1 MEDEGYLLKQ
11 REEHLE
17 YFKQKKINPYPYF
30 FEKNADAKDIL
41 NQYKKLKK
49 GEKTRKKVSL
59 AGRIMSLRLM
69 GKSLFGDIQD
79 STVKIQFYVRQD
91 LVGKEKYDLFK
102 RLDIG
107 DIIGFSGIIFRTKKG
122 EISVEVK
129 EFELLAKNLKPLPAM
144 WHGLKDIEV
153 RYRKRYLD
161 LIMNQE
167 VKQVFIKREKII
179 DIMRSFL
186 KSKRFNEVETPLLQP
201 LYGGAEAR
209 PFITNLKEL
218 DNLKLYLSISPEIY
232 LKKLTIG
239 GFERVFTICKNFRN
253 EGIDR
258 THNPEFT
265 MMEAYST
272 YWDYNDI
279 MNLTEEML
287 SKIAKEITGSTK
299 VKYQGKI
306 INFKRPFTKIT
317 MHNAIKKYAKIDVNK
332 VSDEELKKKAKEL
345 KLEGNNRGEIIN
357 EIFEMFVESKL
368 IQPTFVLDYPVE
380 ICPLTKEHRKNPKL
394 VERFELF
401 VNGLEL
407 ANAYSELNDPKE
419 QELRLKRQV
428 EARRGSKDFDAHLEA
443 LKVDESFVEAMEYGM
458 PPQGGIGIG
467 IDRLTLF
474 LTDSASIRDVI
485 LFPFMKPIEKT

>member
-11 REEHLE
+11 RKERLE
-17 YFKQKKINPYPYF
+17 YFKQRKVNPYPYSF
-30 FEKNADAKDIL
+30 DKNADAKDIL
-41 NQYKKLKK
+41 NEYKKLKK

-59 AGRIMSLRLM
+59 AGRIMSFRLM

-79 STVKIQFYVRQD
+79 STGKIQFFVRQD

-102 RLDIG
+102 KLDIG
-107 DIIGFSGIIFRTKKG
+107 DIIGFSGIIFKTKKG

-129 EFELLAKNLKPLPAM
+129 EFELLAKNLRPLPAK
-144 WHGLKDIEV
+144 WHGLKDVEV

-161 LIMNQE
+161 MIMNPE
-167 VKQVFIKREKII
+167 VKEVFIKREKTI
-179 DIMRSFL
+179 DLIRNFL
-186 KSKRFNEVETPLLQP
+186 KSKKFNEVETPTLQS
-201 LYGGAEAR
+201 LYGGADAR
-209 PFITNLKEL
+209 PFTTNLKEL

-232 LKKLTIG
+232 LKKLTVG

-265 MMEAYST
+265 MMEAYSS
-272 YWDYNDI
+272 YWDYNDV
-279 MNLTEEML
+279 MKMTEEML
-287 SKIAKEITGSTK
+287 NKIAKGVTGNSK
-299 VKYQGKI
+299 VKYQGNI
-306 INFKRPFTKIT
+306 IDFKVPFKKMT
-317 MHNAIKKYAKIDVNK
+317 MNDAIKRYAKINVAK
-332 VSDEELKKKAKEL
+332 MSDEELKRKAKEL
-345 KLEGNNRGEIIN
+345 NLEGNNRGEIIN
-357 EIFEMFVESKL
+357 NIFEDFVELKL
-368 IQPTFVLDYPVE
+368 IQPTFILDYPIE
-380 ICPLTKEHRKNPKL
+380 ICPLTKEHRKNPIL

-428 EARRGSKDFDAHLEA
+428 EARKESKDFDAHLETQ
-443 LKVDESFVEAMEYGM
+443 KIDEDFVEAMEYGM

-467 IDRLTLF
+467 IDRLIMF